1 MLLWDASWPD
11 SVCRG
16 RGKRTV
22 VLMPVCCVLPTACCL
37 EAALKPFPGFR
48 QELFDKLYDFFHRYF
63 SPSGSIYF
71 QHTPAHKNI
80 YEKVYTDDR
89 DVVLFWKTHM
99 LYYVK
104 TDRLPDSKDLTF
116 AAPLM

>member
-1 MLLWDASWPD
+1 
-11 SVCRG
+11 
-16 RGKRTV
+16 
-22 VLMPVCCVLPTACCL
+22 MPWCL
-37 EAALKPFPGFR
+37 GGEILCDIEAALKPFPGFK

-63 SPSGSIYF
+63 SPGGSIYS

-104 TDRLPDSKDLTF
+104 TDRLFNNSDNPHCLTVEE
-116 AAPLM
+116 ATSPEEDRDG

>member
-1 MLLWDASWPD
+1 MLHA
-11 SVCRG
+11 V
-16 RGKRTV
+16 
-22 VLMPVCCVLPTACCL
+22 
-37 EAALKPFPGFR
+37 
-48 QELFDKLYDFFHRYF
+48 LYDFFHRYF

-104 TDRLPDSKDLTF
+104 TDRLFTRRVSRLPCRSV
-116 AAPLM
+116 